1 MFCELADSYVQSIN
15 SDSIPSI
22 STAWDRVM
30 DGELRRVY
38 DNTIK
43 EVESVF
49 KNIITKKFP
58 LEEVDLRE

>member
-15 SDSIPSI
+15 SDSIPTI

-58 LEEVDLRE
+58 MEEGDLRE

>member
-15 SDSIPSI
+15 SDSIPTI

-30 DGELRRVY
+30 DGELMRVY

-58 LEEVDLRE
+58 LEEGDLRE